1 MAKKIKTIF
10 INLSENR
17 ANFMKNHKKY
27 KTIENLPTESD
38 FNSDNKMFLSKSQEK
53 SNKTNNKFN
62 LDSINSNSNKNKNEI
77 YYNKFKNRV
86 INQFHNDV
94 TFKSKTKKSKTKK
107 RQKLKMEDAYEYQ
120 RKKKEK

>member
-10 INLSENR
+10 LNLSENR
-17 ANFMKNHKKY
+17 ANFMKSHNKH

-38 FNSDNKMFLSKSQEK
+38 FNSDNQIFLSKSQEK
-53 SNKTNNKFN
+53 SNKKNINFN
-62 LDSINSNSNKNKNEI
+62 LDSINSNIYKNKNEI
-77 YYNKFKNRV
+77 YYTKFKNRV

-94 TFKSKTKKSKTKK
+94 TFKSKTKK